1 MNAVRKNL
9 VPVRKGTHPKT
20 SPDEATATEGTLVH
34 LAIRHH
40 GEEALL
46 SVSGA
51 VTGAAT
57 GAVAGPPGILAGAVV
72 GAAMGMAIGKALD
85 REDDRQ
91 RLHDEELD
99 REIGV
104 DGGDLG
110 AAALDQPPSRVGA
123 YSAPSAGAGSSS
135 PCASEG
141 PMQNV
146 DDE

>member
-20 SPDEATATEGTLVH
+20 SPEEATATNGASEH
-34 LAIRHH
+34 LAPLHH
-40 GEEALL
+40 HEEGLL
-46 SVSGA
+46 SITGA
-51 VTGAAT
+51 VAGAAT

-72 GAAMGMAIGKALD
+72 GAAVGTVIGKALD

-104 DGGDLG
+104 EGGNVG
-110 AAALDQPPSRVGA
+110 AAVPGQPPARIGA
-123 YSAPSAGAGSSS
+123 YSVASAGAGSSS

-141 PMQNV
+141 PMQSL
-146 DDE
+146 DDD

>member
-9 VPVRKGTHPKT
+9 APVPKGTHPTT
-20 SPDEATATEGTLVH
+20 SLEDGTKGASGH
-34 LAIRHH
+34 PPAQHH
-40 GEEALL
+40 REERVL

-72 GAAMGMAIGKALD
+72 GAAMGMVIGKALD

-104 DGGDLG
+104 QGGNLG
-110 AAALDQPPSRVGA
+110 AASPNQPPARTGA
-123 YSAPSAGAGSSS
+123 YSAASAGAGSSS

-141 PMQNV
+141 PMQSL
-146 DDE
+146 DDD